1 MEPLL
6 TTPWKHGRQTGTGPG
21 SGNYFRDM
29 KISFL
34 GAAGTVTGSRFLLEQ
49 GRHRLLVDCGL
60 FQGLKNLRLRNWAP
74 FPVPAETIGALL
86 LTHAHLD
93 HSGYIPKLVR
103 EGFAGPMFGT
113 AATFDLL
120 RILLPDSAKLME
132 KDAEFAKRRGS
143 SRHKN
148 PKPLYTARDVEKCYR
163 RFSPQGWESPFRAP
177 GGFEIT
183 LRRAGHILGAASPR
197 VVAGGRSVTFSGDL
211 GRSGDPLLPDP
222 QPPAAS
228 DYVVIESTYGNR
240 AHPDED
246 PLDALAAHVTRVHAR
261 GGRIIIPSF
270 AVGRMQSLLWYLH
283 RLKADARIPDLPV
296 FVDSPMASSAT
307 EIYARHGDDHRGD
320 RGACAAA
327 FDAAHYVADPEESAR
342 LTARKGPCIVLSASG
357 MATGGRVLHHIRA
370 AAGDTRNL
378 ILFAGFQAAGTR
390 GADLVSGS
398 RRIKM
403 YGEYVDVFCEVG
415 QLENASAHADADQL
429 MAWLGRIPKPPRK
442 VFVVHGEPAAADTL
456 RRRVV
461 DELGFDAVVPEHGEK
476 VEL

>member
-1 MEPLL
+1 MYL
-6 TTPWKHGRQTGTGPG
+6 
-21 SGNYFRDM
+21 
-29 KISFL
+29 SFL
-34 GAAGTVTGSRFLLEQ
+34 GAAGTVTGSRFVLEQ

-74 FPVPAETIGALL
+74 FPVAPDKLGAVL

-93 HSGYIPKLVR
+93 HSGYLPKLVK
-103 EGFAGPMFGT
+103 EGFTGPIFGT
-113 AATFDLL
+113 AATLDLL

-132 KDAEFAKRRGS
+132 KDAEFAKRRGYS
-143 SRHKN
+143 KHKN
-148 PKPLYTARDVEKCYR
+148 PKPLYTARDVERCYR
-163 RFSPQGWESPFRAP
+163 QFSPVAWERVARAP
-177 GGFEIT
+177 GGFAIH
-183 LRRAGHILGAASPR
+183 LRRAGHILGAASASI
-197 VVAGGRSVTFSGDL
+197 VAGGRSITFSGDL
-211 GRSGDPLLPDP
+211 GRTGDPLLPDP
-222 QPPAAS
+222 HPPAAS

-240 AHPDED
+240 IHPAED
-246 PLDALAAHVTRVHAR
+246 PLDTLAAHIKRVHAR
-261 GGRIIIPSF
+261 GGKIIIPSF

-283 RLKADARIPDLPV
+283 RLKADARIPGLPV

-307 EIYARHGDDHRGD
+307 ELYARHGDDHRGD
-320 RGACAAA
+320 HGDCAAA

-342 LTARKGPCIVLSASG
+342 LTARKGPCIILSASG

-370 AAGDTRNL
+370 AAPDTRNL

-390 GADLVSGS
+390 GADLVAGN

-403 YGEYVDVFCEVG
+403 HGEYVDIFCEVA
-415 QLENASAHADADQL
+415 QLENASAHADADGL

-442 VFVVHGEPAAADTL
+442 VFVVHGEPTAADAL
-456 RRRVV
+456 RRRIG